1 MLTLAM
7 SEGDVK
13 PHGAP
18 MVVAEAKNIGKWEY
32 SLARPPDQ
40 HCHEEALLILEPR
53 YIPCP

>member
-40 HCHEEALLILEPR
+40 HCQEEALLILEPR